1 MIESACMY
9 VPVSPLS
16 MKFHD
21 QQLFFRRD
29 IPPPHIRTQVVQPPE
44 PAALP
49 DLAREFQTPSP

>member
-1 MIESACMY
+1 
-9 VPVSPLS
+9 